1 MSRIHS
7 KDTKPELI
15 VRRYLFSRGLRFRV
29 NVGRL
34 PGHPD
39 IVLAKYNA
47 LIEVRG
53 CFWHQHGWEW
63 DGRKLVQTSICPTAT
78 RPKTNRAFWNAKFR
92 RNVRRDAEHEK
103 AWAEQGW
110 NLIIVWECALKT
122 EKERE
127 KTFAFIL
134 RHLER
139 WAR

>member
-1 MSRIHS
+1 M
-7 KDTKPELI
+7 T
-15 VRRYLFSRGLRFRV
+15 
-29 NVGRL
+29 
-34 PGHPD
+34 
-39 IVLAKYNA
+39 
-47 LIEVRG
+47 
-53 CFWHQHGWEW
+53 
-63 DGRKLVQTSICPTAT
+63 RKLVHTSVCPTAM

-134 RHLER
+134 RHLAK
-139 WAR
+139 WT

>member
-1 MSRIHS
+1 MIPKCR
-7 KDTKPELI
+7 
-15 VRRYLFSRGLRFRV
+15 
-29 NVGRL
+29 
-34 PGHPD
+34 
-39 IVLAKYNA
+39 A

-78 RPKTNRAFWNAKFR
+78 RPKTNCAFWNAKFR

-134 RHLER
+134 RHLAK
-139 WAR
+139 WT